1 MWKHN
6 FVRKQKKISL
16 LLYHVM
22 NTVHINVLL
31 VLVSKLLIPNK
42 QNNNKLKNL
51 IAYTALFA
59 GASSAV

>member
-22 NTVHINVLL
+22 NTVHINVPL

-51 IAYTALFA
+51 IAHTALFA